1 MTIPAGCTV
10 RVANLYVLNRQAAA
24 DVPLLVAGSPHL
36 VSVCEARRGWEPV
49 LPAVAGYR
57 YLGADRGTIGR
68 REVGLL
74 VREDV
79 EVVASGLEPLS
90 RAVPRSPVAHDR
102 WGAWA
107 RVVLPGGV
115 RALAWSTH
123 RNAFVQRRDGG
134 VRPVW
139 RGTREYAAHARAEAE
154 LLHRHRAAGWPVLGG
169 GDYNYR
175 VPCGGLVEP
184 GRAWAYSPHR
194 SFPALGLRYLG
205 HGLDGVVLDPT
216 AFEPVGD
223 LDVLD
228 HSRTGSDHDW
238 LTLTVRAAPPSGG

>member
-1 MTIPAGCTV
+1 
-10 RVANLYVLNRQAAA
+10 
-24 DVPLLVAGSPHL
+24 
-36 VSVCEARRGWEPV
+36 V
-49 LPAVAGYR
+49 LPAVQGYR
-57 YLGADRGTIGR
+57 YLGSADGTIGR

-79 EVVASGLEPLS
+79 EVVESGLAPLS
-90 RAVPRSPVAHDR
+90 RAVRGSPVAHDR

-134 VRPVW
+134 VRPLW
-139 RGTREYAAHARAEAE
+139 RGTREYAAHARAEAD

-175 VPCGGLVEP
+175 VPCGDLVDATQ
-184 GRAWAYSPHR
+184 AWPYSPHR

-216 AFEPVGD
+216 AFAATGGLEVIGHD
-223 LDVLD
+223 Q
-228 HSRTGSDHDW
+228 TGSDHDW
-238 LTLTVRAAPPSGG
+238 ITLTVRAVPA

>member
-1 MTIPAGCTV
+1 VPAAYTV
-10 RVANLYVLNRQAAA
+10 RVANLFVLNRQPAA
-24 DVPLLVAGSPHL
+24 DVPLLVSGSPHL
-36 VSVCEARRGWEPV
+36 VSVCEARRGWDPV
-49 LPAVAGYR
+49 LPTIEGYR
-57 YLGADRGTIGR
+57 YLGAGDGTIGR

-79 EVVASGLEPLS
+79 EVVESGLAPLS
-90 RAVPRSPVAHDR
+90 QAVRGSPVAHDR

-134 VRPVW
+134 VRRPW
-139 RGTREYAAHARAEAE
+139 RGTHEYAAHARAEAD

-175 VPCGGLVEP
+175 VPCGELADVTH
-184 GRAWAYSPHR
+184 AWPYSPHR
-194 SFPALGLRYLG
+194 SFPALGLRYVG
-205 HGLDGVVLDPT
+205 HGLDGVVLDPS
-216 AFEPVGD
+216 AFEPVGGLEVIGHD
-223 LDVLD
+223 
-228 HSRTGSDHDW
+228 RTGSDHDW
-238 LTLTVRAAPPSGG
+238 ITLRVRA